1 MYYYLQLFSG
11 IQCTQLQTRVA
22 GRESQKPPIS
32 RLTLMYYICNT
43 ILLEISNG
51 YVALPGGTMSDV
63 RSG

>member
-1 MYYYLQLFSG
+1 MYTTSDKSRWPG
-11 IQCTQLQTRVA
+11 VTKTA
-22 GRESQKPPIS
+22 HIS
-32 RLTLMYYICNT
+32 SNPYVFYICNT